1 MRVLMTGAT
10 GYLGSAMRDSAPAD
24 VELIATGFTRG
35 GLRLDITD
43 PVAVRNAVHQ
53 QRPDVVVHLAAV
65 SLTASAGEDPDL
77 ATRVNVTGARAV
89 AAAAGRYGV
98 RLVALSSDVVFDGT
112 GAPYREDARPNPIN
126 AYGASKLAGEEATA
140 AEHPDAL
147 ILRTS
152 VLVGRNRAD
161 RYPFSM
167 HVLQEAR
174 EGREITL
181 YENERRNFYP
191 VTHAASAVWEC
202 AGSDL
207 TGVLHIAATE
217 SSSRFEFGRSLLL
230 AAGLDADLATP
241 AIGPPDRPSDLTLS
255 VERAAALLDTPMPTP
270 EEAIDELRRD
280 LHLT

>member
-1 MRVLMTGAT
+1 MTGAS
-10 GYLGSAMRDSAPAD
+10 GYLGSAMRENVPAD

-43 PVAVRNAVHQ
+43 PVAVGNAVHQ
-53 QRPDVVVHLAAV
+53 HRPDVVVHLAAV
-65 SLTASAGEDPDL
+65 SVTASAADAPDR
-77 ATRVNVTGARAV
+77 AMRVNAAGSHAV
-89 AAAAGRYGV
+89 AAATGPSGV

-112 GAPYREDARPNPIN
+112 RAPYDEEARPNPIN
-126 AYGASKLAGEEATA
+126 AYGASKLAGEEAIV
-140 AEHPDAL
+140 AEHPSPL

-167 HVLQEAR
+167 YVLQQAR
-174 EGREITL
+174 EGRKISL
-181 YENERRNFYP
+181 FENERRNFYP

-202 AGSDL
+202 ARSDL

-230 AAGLDADLATP
+230 AAGLDARLAAPVT
-241 AIGPPDRPSDLTLS
+241 GPPDRPSDLTLS
-255 VERAAALLDTPMPTP
+255 VERASAVLDTPMPTP
-270 EEAIDELRRD
+270 EEAIDEMRRD